1 MSHVFHMSEAG
12 ALALHAAVY
21 LVKHT
26 GSPCPARELTD
37 ALGGSSAHLVKVL
50 QWMTRA
56 GLVHTHRGPCGG
68 YALTALAKRATIRT
82 VIEAVEGPM
91 TRTTCLLKHKACRGN
106 ACMMNDLLNQ
116 INRQVMTYVSR
127 TPISALTP
135 AFARTVRQRKK
146 NAAP

>member
-12 ALALHAAVY
+12 ALALHTAVY
-21 LVKHT
+21 LTTHT
-26 GSPCPARELTD
+26 GRPCSARELTD
-37 ALGGSSAHLVKVL
+37 ALGGSAAHLVKVL

-56 GLVHTHRGPCGG
+56 GLVHTQRGPCGG

-91 TRTTCLLKHKACRGN
+91 TTTTCLLKHKACRGN
-106 ACMMNDLLNQ
+106 ACMMSDLLNQ
-116 INRQVMTYVSR
+116 INRQVMEYVSQ

-135 AFARTVRQRKK
+135 AFARTARQKK
-146 NAAP
+146 RNIAS